1 MSISKRNAFL
11 VTSMALGLSVT
22 STPLV
27 HAETAAQYANKY
39 GANTN
44 YSRYESV
51 DGVLNNAEII
61 SSRKFDDLAN
71 EASGNSYVNV
81 KPGGSVTFTAKSGAD
96 ALSLRFSIPDG
107 KMGKATALI
116 NNDDEKAKTFDLD
129 SKYGWQYIDGI
140 WL

>member
-1 MSISKRNAFL
+1 MSISKRNVFL

-71 EASGNSYVNV
+71 EASDNS
-81 KPGGSVTFTAKSGAD
+81 TAKIVPNEESESGNASKRVKKDAAPAASIEPVAD
-96 ALSLRFSIPDG
+96 ETELF
-107 KMGKATALI
+107 
-116 NNDDEKAKTFDLD
+116 
-129 SKYGWQYIDGI
+129 
-140 WL
+140 